1 MDSSAIS
8 GFVGKLWDE
17 QIVPQL
23 VDYIRIPNKSP
34 MFDPQWVEHGYMA
47 EAMSLIIG

>member
-1 MDSSAIS
+1 MDSKAIED
-8 GFVGKLWDE
+8 FVGKLWDE

-34 MFDPQWVEHGYMA
+34 MFDKDWVAWQGR
-47 EAMSLIIG
+47 